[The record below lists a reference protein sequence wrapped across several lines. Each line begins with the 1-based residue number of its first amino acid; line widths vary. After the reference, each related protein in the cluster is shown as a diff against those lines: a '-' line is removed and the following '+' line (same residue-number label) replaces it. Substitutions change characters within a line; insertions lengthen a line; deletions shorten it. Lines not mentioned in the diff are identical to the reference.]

1 VRVTGIILVLI
12 GLVAG
17 AICLVVLNDPANPN
31 REAPLTN
38 DGQVQRPSMVVP
50 LTVCGAAVIIG
61 GAMYM
66 FGGRS
71 YKVSNN
77 PQVRN

>member
-1 VRVTGIILVLI
+1 MRVTGIILVLI

-17 AICLVVLNDPANPN
+17 AICLVVLNDPTHPGS
-31 REAPLTN
+31 EAPLTP
-38 DGQVQRPSMVVP
+38 DAQAQRPSMVVP
-50 LTVCGAAVIIG
+50 LAACGAAILIG

-71 YKVSNN
+71 YYISNN
-77 PQVRN
+77 PRVRN